1 MEGSV
6 KFYKS
11 DDGYG
16 FIQGENGQEYYFN
29 IRAVKDLDV
38 RIERGDFAQF
48 DLQGTKKNSGRKASA
63 VKIEIYK
70 PRRESPNRV
79 VCPNC
84 GKECMPRLAFQNGHP
99 TESYCPFSGGL
110 VR

>member
-38 RIERGDFAQF
+38 RIERP
-48 DLQGTKKNSGRKASA
+48 RKIRDERLPPS
-63 VKIEIYK
+63 KLKFINLE
-70 PRRESPNRV
+70 ESP
-79 VCPNC
+79 
-84 GKECMPRLAFQNGHP
+84 L
-99 TESYCPFSGGL
+99 TE
-110 VR
+110 